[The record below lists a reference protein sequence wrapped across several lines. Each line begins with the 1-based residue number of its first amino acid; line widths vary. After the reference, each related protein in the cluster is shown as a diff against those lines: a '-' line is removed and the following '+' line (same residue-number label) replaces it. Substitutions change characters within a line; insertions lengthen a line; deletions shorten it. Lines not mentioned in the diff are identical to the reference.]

1 MLIGT
6 PVGTVLVVDDEAMVR
21 RMAVLALE
29 GAGYRVLTAA
39 DAAEA
44 ADLCRDHEGPI
55 DVVVMD
61 VILENAHG
69 FDVVPALRAI
79 RANLKVV
86 YMSGYPGQMLFERLN
101 IGDPFLS
108 KPFTPEEL
116 VGAVAD
122 AAGHENRQRFPP
134 GDPRRQPHAA

>member
-29 GAGYRVLTAA
+29 GAGYRVLTAG

-44 ADLCRDHEGPI
+44 EDICRDHQGPI

-69 FDVVPALRAI
+69 FDAVPCLQALRADM
-79 RANLKVV
+79 KVV
-86 YMSGYPGQMLFERLN
+86 YMSGYPGQMLFERLG
-101 IGDPFLS
+101 ISAPFLS

-122 AAGHENRQRFPP
+122 AAGHANRQRFPA
-134 GDPRRQPHAA
+134 GDPRRQPIA